1 MISDFSLSSRLS
13 GLSFV
18 SQREALRRLHRDMLE
33 NRVRVDTIP
42 GLKKKKKKKKVK
54 KAIAKELNRWGKKIE
69 KAFKM

>member
-1 MISDFSLSSRLS
+1 ME
-13 GLSFV
+13 
-18 SQREALRRLHRDMLE
+18 REALLRLHRDMRE

-42 GLKKKKKKKKVK
+42 GLKMKKKKKKVK